1 VAEGAVTRLF
11 VALAALAPWAA
22 VLPLHGVPG
31 VLAHA
36 LLFLAAAHGAGL
48 VLGGL
53 ASRQDLNALVA
64 IQWGFAG
71 LITIGGIALMFG
83 AFTLPMQVT
92 IVCMFAGVHTAVI
105 IARWHDLPSIAAGP
119 WLAPALLLAGLAAIH
134 MLGAAGDIGARPF
147 DDDGH
152 VLAQLQRLRDTGAL
166 EDGIGYARRAQLG
179 GQLVLT
185 ALATVPGDVHLAR
198 LLEAIAF
205 AAALGHSLARIRPRD
220 LASSLWAVLI
230 VITGCALAFV
240 PLDLATCWT
249 AVGLLL
255 ALHAASDRENR
266 ANVGIAGLLAGA
278 LIALRLE
285 LAPLA
290 LAGLVRAWWPAR
302 RMQGSA
308 TFAAFGLFAVVLPYA
323 ISRWSQSPPSEIRS
337 LLAGGA
343 FGYVSKLVW
352 PLAITAGLIIAV
364 AIARRSTLAAGGMIA
379 SIACMVLIHEGRESG
394 GRQRWTRRYLELA
407 ANIEYVRHSGMAAP
421 VTGGYAALLAGVPRD
436 ATVALW
442 VTRPERLDYGAHRFV
457 DLRTPRVA
465 PLRVHR
471 WDAHVSKLEKIL
483 VAAGAEYLLLEV
495 DDRTNERVLGG
506 SLYRFMCVPYAPAC
520 ADDLEVLAL
529 QHPIVAAG
537 DGLRL
542 IKLRTPR

>member
-1 VAEGAVTRLF
+1 VTRLF

-22 VLPLHGVPG
+22 VLPLHGVPA

-36 LLFLAAAHGAGL
+36 LLFLAAAHGAGV

-53 ASRQDLNALVA
+53 ASRHDLHPLVA
-64 IQWGFAG
+64 LQWGFAG
-71 LITIGGIALMFG
+71 LITVGGIALMAG
-83 AFTLPMQVT
+83 AYTLPMQVT

-105 IARWHDLPSIAAGP
+105 VARWHDLPSVAAGP
-119 WLAPALLLAGLAAIH
+119 WLAPTLLLAGLAAIH

-166 EDGIGYARRAQLG
+166 EDAIGYARRSQLG

-198 LLEAIAF
+198 LLEALAF
-205 AAALGHSLARIRPRD
+205 AAALGHALARIRPRD
-220 LASSLWAVLI
+220 LASSLWSVLI

-249 AVGLLL
+249 AVWLLL
-255 ALHAASDRENR
+255 ALHAASDRDEPLNP
-266 ANVGIAGLLAGA
+266 GIAGLLAGA

-290 LAGLVRAWWPAR
+290 LAGLIRAWWPAR
-302 RMQGSA
+302 RMPRSTA
-308 TFAAFGLFAVVLPYA
+308 FAMFGLLAVVLPYA
-323 ISRWSQSPPSEIRS
+323 IARWSASPPSEIRA
-337 LLAGGA
+337 LLSGGA
-343 FGYVSKLVW
+343 FGYATKLIW
-352 PLAITAGLIIAV
+352 PLAITAGLIVAV
-364 AIARRSTLAAGGMIA
+364 AIARHSTAAPAAMIA
-379 SIACMVLIHEGRESG
+379 AIACTVLIHEGRESG

-407 ANIEYVRHSGMAAP
+407 ASIEYVRHSGIEAP
-421 VTGGYAALLAGVPRD
+421 VAGGYADLLAGVPRD

-442 VTRPERLDYGAHRFV
+442 VTRPERLDYAAHRFV

-471 WDAHVSKLEKIL
+471 WDTHTSKLAQIL
-483 VAAGAEYLLLEV
+483 EASGADYLLLET
-495 DDRTNERVLGG
+495 DDRTNERILGG
-506 SLYRFMCVPYAPAC
+506 SLYRFMCQPYAPAC
-520 ADDLEVLAL
+520 ADDLEILAL
-529 QHPIVAAG
+529 QNPIVAAG